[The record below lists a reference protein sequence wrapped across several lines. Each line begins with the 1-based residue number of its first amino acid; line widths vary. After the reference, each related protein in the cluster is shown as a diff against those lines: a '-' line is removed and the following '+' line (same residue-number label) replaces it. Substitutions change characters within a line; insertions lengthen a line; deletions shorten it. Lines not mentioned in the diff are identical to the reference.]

1 MPAPPCP
8 QCGAQT
14 RFGGYEPWCP
24 ACGWNREVAAARL
37 RRPSRAIPFFYLISV
52 VMFGAFFRVWHAPR
66 PFTLLIVF
74 VFPAVPLLLFYASLR
89 WSQKRFERDV
99 RDAEAGVRPAAP
111 PELAPPAPSP
121 AADLRI
127 LKEMPRPR
135 PVRMSRRGKI
145 NLLVTMITVAAFE
158 FIFLLM
164 AWKRYASGGR
174 LAGLSK
180 TDWMWTGFALLLAL
194 APLGVWKNLQKQ
206 KALLESGEI
215 ALARVLRRMRDESS
229 STIKY
234 EFEDA
239 QGNKASGM
247 ASDMTQSLYE
257 GMSVVVFFDAQNSR
271 RRVAQCECFCEVV
284 LPGVE

>member
-24 ACGWNREVAAARL
+24 ACGWNREVAAVRL
-37 RRPSRAIPFFYLISV
+37 RKSSRAIPLYYLISV
-52 VMFGAFFRVWHAPR
+52 VMFGTFSRVWHAPR

-74 VFPAVPLLLFYASLR
+74 VFPAVPLLLLYASLR
-89 WSQKRFERDV
+89 WSQKRFERDLS
-99 RDAEAGVRPAAP
+99 DAEAGVRPAAP
-111 PELAPPAPSP
+111 AGAAPPAPAP

-145 NLLVTMITVAAFE
+145 NLLVVMIAVASFD
-158 FIFLLM
+158 FIFLVM
-164 AWKRYASGGR
+164 AWKRHASAGS

-180 TDWMWTGFALLLAL
+180 TDWMWMGIALLLAL
-194 APLGVWKNLQKQ
+194 APLGVCKNLQKQ
-206 KALLESGEI
+206 KALLESGEV
-215 ALARVLRRMRDESS
+215 ALARVLRRMRDDSGA
-229 STIKY
+229 TIQY
-234 EFEDA
+234 EFEDP
-239 QGNKASGM
+239 QGNKSSGM
-247 ASDMTQSLYE
+247 ASDMTRSLYE
-257 GMSVVVFFDAQNSR
+257 GMSVIVFFDAQNSR

-284 LPGVE
+284 LPGGE